1 MKIDGTEYQ
10 NEDDPEGDY
19 QAFEVDG
26 EQKSLVFGLY
36 AQLKAH
42 KDHFS
47 NMQNRYRSLASTWI
61 LAAFVG
67 IGYLFSRHKID
78 LPFNTSIAVVILC
91 VLATI
96 GISLLWH
103 LDIVVYQK
111 LWFGTIIE
119 MSRLEKK
126 NKWLLKVN
134 NEILKSHA
142 SKEYRFFQSYFYI
155 GCNMIL
161 LVMACAISAIMG
173 YPNFYILGAS
183 VVVGM
188 LVIVYLPKLMLKFSG
203 ETEAFTSE
211 SFQDED
217 EM

>member
-1 MKIDGTEYQ
+1 MKIEGTEYQ
-10 NEDDPEGDY
+10 SEDDPEGDY

-26 EQKSLVFGLY
+26 EPKNLVFGLY

-119 MSRLEKK
+119 MARLEKK
-126 NKWLLKVN
+126 NKWLLGVN
-134 NEILKSHA
+134 NEILKAHA
-142 SKEYRFFQSYFYI
+142 SKEYHFFQSYFYI
-155 GCNMIL
+155 GCNIIL
-161 LVMACAISAIMG
+161 LVMGCVISAIMG
-173 YPNFYILGAS
+173 YPNFY
-183 VVVGM
+183 VVGIS
-188 LVIVYLPKLMLKFSG
+188 VAVGVAIVLFLPKWMLKVSG

-211 SFQDED
+211 SFLNED
-217 EM
+217 